1 MSTINTLLFF
11 HFLNN
16 QAEDE
21 GGTGVPIVMI
31 AALSVIAVFTV
42 IAVSLVGI
50 LVVLLKKRRS
60 TVNKDEPQKVTI
72 GMLYIQSIVK
82 FTTVVLPYHS
92 LLLCTAN
99 KSGDI

>member
-1 MSTINTLLFF
+1 MPF
-11 HFLNN
+11 
-16 QAEDE
+16 
-21 GGTGVPIVMI
+21 VMI
-31 AALSVIAVFTV
+31 AALTGIAVFTV

-50 LVVLLKKRRS
+50 LVVLLMKRRS
-60 TVNKDEPQKVTI
+60 TVNKDEPQKLTI

-82 FTTVVLPYHS
+82 FTIVILPYHS